1 MDGGDKHLPTAGLMA
16 QSAYSFLVQ
25 HMRGSSDGL
34 WHWSVTRQGQLLQ
47 SQQVLYGLFFI
58 LYGFR

>member
-1 MDGGDKHLPTAGLMA
+1 MDGGDKRLPTAEVMA
-16 QSAYSFLVQ
+16 QSAHSFLVQ
-25 HMRGSSDGL
+25 HMKGSSDGL
-34 WHWSVTRQGQLLQ
+34 WHWNVTREGQLLQ